1 MMRPQR
7 LGQIVI
13 PDDELAQDKKTCR
26 RFGPC
31 GVGRKAIYL
40 NSFYIDR
47 RFYVSMDS
55 VTRIF
60 KRIAMSK
67 GGFTGKGVFGS
78 LPYLIVEY
86 DDESRS
92 SVTSNMKKAVDRL
105 LA

>member
-67 GGFTGKGVFGS
+67 GGFTGKGAFGALS
-78 LPYLIVEY
+78 KEEY
-86 DDESRS
+86 DEI
-92 SVTSNMKKAVDRL
+92 VTIKPMFL
-105 LA
+105 LMEYQ